1 MQRYNI
7 FYQIHKG
14 LREMLYNSASL
25 LQQTDFGQAVQRD
38 ATTRQLTEVLDLFD
52 KHAATEDHWILPAIA
67 QYEPAVTNL
76 FAEEHIKDHELGE
89 KLRSIIKGL
98 QEAGSIK
105 DHETWGAVL
114 RPVFIEFM
122 IFNLEHMAKEE
133 DVLNR
138 LLWRYFSD
146 EELQGITQKILGYLP
161 PETLQQYSAWMIR
174 GLSNNEIIGW
184 LKDVKATAPDFV
196 YEGLKMIAE
205 KELSQQRWNFIRQS
219 IGERA
224 LAA

>member
-25 LQQTDFGQAVQRD
+25 LQQTDFSQLSQRD
-38 ATTRQLTEVLDLFD
+38 HTARQVNEVLDLFD

-67 QYEPAVTNL
+67 QYEPSVTSL
-76 FAEEHIKDHELGE
+76 FAEEHVKDHELGE

-98 QEAGSIK
+98 QEAASVQ
-105 DHETWGAVL
+105 DQETWGAVL

-122 IFNLEHMAKEE
+122 VFNLEHMAKEE
-133 DVLNR
+133 DILNR

-146 EELQGITQKILGYLP
+146 DELKGITQKILGYLP
-161 PETLQQYSAWMIR
+161 PETLQQYSSWMLR
-174 GLSNNEIIGW
+174 ALSNNEIISW
-184 LKDVKATAPDFV
+184 LKEVKATAPDFI
-196 YEGLKMIAE
+196 YEGLKTLAQTA
-205 KELSQQRWNFIRQS
+205 LPPQRWTFIRQS
-219 IGERA
+219 IGETA